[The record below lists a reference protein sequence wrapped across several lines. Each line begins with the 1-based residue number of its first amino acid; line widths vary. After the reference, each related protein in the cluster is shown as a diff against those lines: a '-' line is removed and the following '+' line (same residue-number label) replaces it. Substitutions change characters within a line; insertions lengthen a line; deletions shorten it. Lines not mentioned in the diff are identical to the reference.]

1 MHMQC
6 EQHFISNPHWR
17 LKISSRKATPDRAL
31 SNIPK
36 MPAPP
41 SDLKDQAPPEISG
54 QLAQGASRKALQ
66 PLQPLQTA
74 AVHSTTTGISKDT
87 AQTAHDFMSS
97 TTRRMSDAQSPHSP
111 GLTDELMQQTHVFWD
126 STATRRKSHSKHLP
140 DVTLP
145 GMTDQVVQGMVEFVE
160 TAEGKSSKND

>member
-1 MHMQC
+1 
-6 EQHFISNPHWR
+6 
-17 LKISSRKATPDRAL
+17 
-31 SNIPK
+31 
-36 MPAPP
+36 MPVPP
-41 SDLKDQAPPEISG
+41 SDLKGQAPQETSG
-54 QLAQGASRKALQ
+54 QMAKDATRKALQ
-66 PLQPLQTA
+66 PLHTA
-74 AVHSTTTGISKDT
+74 GSSADSATGISEET
-87 AQTAHDFMSS
+87 AQTAHDFMLS

-160 TAEGKSSKND
+160 GAEGKSNND

>member
-1 MHMQC
+1 
-6 EQHFISNPHWR
+6 
-17 LKISSRKATPDRAL
+17 
-31 SNIPK
+31 
-36 MPAPP
+36 MPVPP
-41 SDLKDQAPPEISG
+41 SDLKDQAPQEMSG
-54 QLAQGASRKALQ
+54 QLGKDPARKALQ
-66 PLQPLQTA
+66 PLKTTRPSA
-74 AVHSTTTGISKDT
+74 DSTTGISEET
-87 AQTAHDFMSS
+87 AQTAHDFMLS

-160 TAEGKSSKND
+160 VAEGKTDDE